1 MLLAVIAASIDIL
14 PWNLPLKRIRSSFLS
29 FYLYQLRFKI
39 RIYSFP
45 CNFSVASRRFSFYLF
60 FIRTK
65 IDATTTIRIRT
76 TIIIISWQKIFS
88 LFSENDRSCLSK
100 HGSRHRHCDRKIR
113 LSGSVNVKFIRDSQ
127 RDCQIAN
134 CF

>member
-1 MLLAVIAASIDIL
+1 MPLAVITVSIDTL
-14 PWNLPLKRIRSSFLS
+14 PWNLPLERIRNSFLS
-29 FYLYQLRFKI
+29 FYFYCLRFEI
-39 RIYSFP
+39 FIYSFP

-65 IDATTTIRIRT
+65 IDATTIIGMRT
-76 TIIIISWQKIFS
+76 TIIIVTQQKIFS

-100 HGSRHRHCDRKIR
+100 HGSRHRHCDCRIR

-127 RDCQIAN
+127 RDSQIAN